1 MTENV
6 ILTVKGHQTDIG
18 EDATTELITGAAI
31 IIEMVNITSCM
42 MR

>member
-18 EDATTELITGAAI
+18 EDSTTELITGAAYYYI
-31 IIEMVNITSCM
+31 NEDRSYKN
-42 MR
+42 